1 MLKTHRMIADRSLS
15 FVIALF
21 AFRGAMFL
29 LLIDLA
35 STRFVTTYYCHVVDV
50 LPSWIGAG
58 NPPVDVSQAKT
69 VTHESMPAN
78 RPTVYFFFGLA

>member
-1 MLKTHRMIADRSLS
+1 
-15 FVIALF
+15 
-21 AFRGAMFL
+21 MFL

-35 STRFVTTYYCHVVDV
+35 STRFVTTYYRHIVDV

-78 RPTVYFFFGLA
+78 RPAVYFFFGLEAAFSAARTCMAQRLRPGTAFLVH